1 MERKTLGLCLFI
13 TFLGGIYVYRFTD
26 WFEKKA
32 IQVSVSFRPL
42 RQAASGEA
50 LPVVIGLDQDHA
62 LKTVVVSELDPADT
76 NKVVR
81 PVWKLESTPKT
92 PPTRGF
98 LYGDLPEGMKESAV
112 PGVAQPLK
120 AGTSYRVDLVSKAA
134 KGSAVF
140 QARGSE

>member
-1 MERKTLGLCLFI
+1 MERKTLGLCLLL

-26 WFEKKA
+26 WFDKKA

-42 RQAASGEA
+42 RQAAAQEA
-50 LPVVIGLDQDHA
+50 LPVVFGLDQDHA
-62 LKTVVVSELDPADT
+62 LKTVVVSELDAADT

-81 PVWKLESTPKT
+81 PVWKLEASQKT
-92 PPTRGF
+92 SPTRGF
-98 LYGDLPEGMKESAV
+98 LYGDLPEGMKESPV

-120 AGTSYRVDLVSKAA
+120 AGTSYRVELSSKSA

-140 QARGSE
+140 QARGGE